1 MSAEEVQV
9 KDVGISSIDPDLE
22 RLFNQSLRAQL
33 EQLTNPSCDGSIN
46 EMLVSHCCT
55 LVDSVLSD
63 TELAHEKWVDLFFA
77 FSDALLT
84 IYKQTEL
91 TEEEINT
98 SYLNATGLVMAVK
111 DAVHTVKDIYR
122 VKAFLRGL
130 DQALTQATSQGK
142 PDLHIVYPACG
153 PFAPLALPL
162 ICYLNEKKPDHVR
175 LKLTLIDIQPGAI
188 KVLRRVADS
197 MSLSDDILEIL
208 CMDVMDYTPSR
219 KIDVLVIEALQ
230 HGLTRE
236 GHVSFIQHLSQ
247 FLATDALLLPEEIK
261 VNAILAVG
269 QKEYCD
275 QWRGQERS
283 HSSFVDT
290 DIQNDRINLGTI
302 LTLNRETLMR
312 LQRVPLG
319 EGFDLLEAGQVL
331 IPKDVSD
338 IDQRILLLAVTAKVF
353 GEEWVNEYDSGITHP
368 RPDMSVCIDFKPR
381 IPEADDL
388 LVKSGDTLKFY
399 YKLCGTPS
407 FLPTLA

>member
-236 GHVSFIQHLSQ
+236 GHMSFIQHLSQ
-247 FLATDALLLPEEIK
+247 FLAIDALLLPEEIK